1 MQPSS
6 RERANR
12 LSHTISLASLAF
24 VVLAL
29 TSVVCW
35 HGEQR
40 QQRKSGAVRATEV
53 PLLSRFLQDAEEDNK
68 LVPAF
73 DDDHKRSETCKQYLY
88 NFLNGTTDSNDQ
100 CQAFYTAYKAADCKD
115 DTNVDILGASTVTE
129 DDKNKNTTGKD
140 DDVLSK

>member
-1 MQPSS
+1 MQPSF

-12 LSHTISLASLAF
+12 LSYTISLGSLAF
-24 VVLAL
+24 VILVL

-53 PLLSRFLQDAEEDNK
+53 PLVSRFLQEVEEDNK
-68 LVPAF
+68 DAPAF
-73 DDDHKRSETCKQYLY
+73 DDDHKRSETCKKYLY

-100 CQAFYTAYKAADCKD
+100 CQAFYNAYKAADCED
-115 DTNVDILGASTVTE
+115 DTDLDILGASTVTE
-129 DDKNKNTTGKD
+129 DEKKKNTTGKD